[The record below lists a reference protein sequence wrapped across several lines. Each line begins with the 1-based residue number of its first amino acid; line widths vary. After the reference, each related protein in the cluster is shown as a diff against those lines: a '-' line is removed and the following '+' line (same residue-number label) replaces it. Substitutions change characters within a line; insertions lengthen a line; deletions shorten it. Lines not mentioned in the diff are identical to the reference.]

1 MRFRLCTGRSGAD
14 FRDRY
19 PSLFEYTLLWYMFE
33 FLGRIVYSEYLFH
46 ATPFFSGDKRFLS
59 VFRSPIVVMKGR
71 CKCATL
77 FLSFGL
83 VHFLGVK
90 FEACSVCHYF
100 VVRVKN
106 NKEGCSLVVIYA
118 MLHFA

>member
-59 VFRSPIVVMKGR
+59 VFRSPIVVMKGLVNVLPSFFLLLLIILLALNL
-71 CKCATL
+71 KLVPCAI
-77 FLSFGL
+77 
-83 VHFLGVK
+83 
-90 FEACSVCHYF
+90 VC
-100 VVRVKN
+100 
-106 NKEGCSLVVIYA
+106 
-118 MLHFA
+118 

>member
-1 MRFRLCTGRSGAD
+1 
-14 FRDRY
+14 
-19 PSLFEYTLLWYMFE
+19 MFE

-90 FEACSVCHYF
+90 FEACSVCNCLMSEP
-100 VVRVKN
+100 KK
-106 NKEGCSLVVIYA
+106 NKEGCSLVVVYA